1 MESVKIPISFWFD
14 LTLVIIMSHIVYT
27 GLFYIFA
34 IRLLDI
40 GIIGF
45 FLSLILYLAPIPVM
59 IKAFTYL
66 EKKDIEKGKYYED
79 REKKRFLT
87 FTYTE
92 PISDYF
98 IAIFLSIGIY
108 LPFLVLSSVI
118 ALLFT

>member
-1 MESVKIPISFWFD
+1 MKSVKIPISFWLD
-14 LTLVIIMSHIVYT
+14 LLLVIIMSHIVYT
-27 GLFYIFA
+27 GLINIFA

-40 GIIGF
+40 GAIGF
-45 FLSLILYLAPIPVM
+45 FLFWILYLAPIPVM
-59 IKAFTYL
+59 IKAFVYL

-87 FTYTE
+87 ITYTE

-108 LPFLVLSSVI
+108 FPFIILSI
-118 ALLFT
+118 ALSPLLI